1 MNPTTLESRQ
11 GIFEYIQSIKLNE
24 RGHEFKVISIKWR
37 GQSNYE
43 KINNS
48 IEVYRIPYI
57 FIFSEIR
64 YPIPN
69 FIKLTNKIKEIN
81 NGWHSD
87 IMVYNHMEYL
97 TALPSLY
104 LRNKIK
110 IPVIVT
116 IDSLPGVTWFC
127 GNKIVDAVGYL
138 HSMFIGK
145 RIFEVADGIQ
155 FLSSELHNY
164 IQKLNIDQDKVF
176 VITRGV
182 DTEIFKPQ
190 DGKDYFR
197 KELGI
202 KEDDMVALYAGRL
215 DLVKGVDYLLQAAKE
230 LIPHY
235 KYKNI
240 KFLIVG
246 DGSLRRE
253 YEAFAQSF
261 SDNIIFT
268 GFREDIPALM
278 NISDIFVLP
287 SLSEGAAN
295 VVMEAS
301 ASGLPVIATK
311 VGEVPKIVLDGKTG
325 ILVKPRDV
333 DGLVNALKKLIDNP
347 LFAKEMGRLGR
358 KRMEKGYSWDI
369 ICKKIDYENKETTM
383 TTILQALRFKTER
396 DLVLIIILSVLLILN
411 KAFKYSYPIIR
422 TYGIKNRTI

>member
-24 RGHEFKVISIKWR
+24 RGHEFKVITIKWR

-48 IEVYRIPYI
+48 IEVYRIPYV
-57 FIFSEIR
+57 FNFSKIR

-69 FIKLTNKIKEIN
+69 FIKLTNMIKEICN
-81 NGWHSD
+81 NWHPD

-104 LRNKIK
+104 LKNKIK

-127 GNKIVDAVGYL
+127 GNKLIDTVGYL
-138 HSMFIGK
+138 NSMLIGK
-145 RIFEVADGIQ
+145 RIFKVADGVQ
-155 FLSSELHNY
+155 FLSSELYNC
-164 IQKLNIDQDKVF
+164 IPKLNIDANKVF

-182 DTEIFKPQ
+182 DTELFKPRN
-190 DGKDYFR
+190 DNGYLR
-197 KELGI
+197 AELGI

-215 DLVKGVDYLLQAAKE
+215 DLVKGVDYLLQAAKRI
-230 LIPHY
+230 IPHY
-235 KYKNI
+235 KNL

-246 DGSLRRE
+246 DGSLRSE

-261 SDNIIFT
+261 SENIIFT
-268 GFREDIPALM
+268 CFREDIPALM

-325 ILVKPRDV
+325 ILVKPKDV
-333 DGLVNALKKLIDNP
+333 VGLVKALKKLIDDP
-347 LFAKEMGRLGR
+347 LLAKEMGRLGR

-369 ICKKIDYENKETTM
+369 ICKKIENAYQEV
-383 TTILQALRFKTER
+383 IDRYR
-396 DLVLIIILSVLLILN
+396 
-411 KAFKYSYPIIR
+411 
-422 TYGIKNRTI
+422 

>member
-1 MNPTTLESRQ
+1 MKICQIVPWFPSMNPTTLEARQ
-11 GIFEYIQSIKLNE
+11 GIFEYKQILKLNE
-24 RGHEFKVISIKWR
+24 REQEFKVIAIKWR

-43 KINNS
+43 RINDS
-48 IEVYRIPYI
+48 IEVYRIPYV
-57 FIFSEIR
+57 FNFSKIR

-69 FIKLTNKIKEIN
+69 FIKLTNMIKEICN
-81 NGWHSD
+81 NWHPD

-127 GNKIVDAVGYL
+127 GNKIVDTIGYL
-138 HSMFIGK
+138 NSMLIGK

-164 IQKLNIDQDKVF
+164 IPKLNIDQDKVF

-202 KEDDMVALYAGRL
+202 NENDIVILYVGRL
-215 DLVKGVDYLLQAAKE
+215 DLVKGVNHLLQAAKE
-230 LIPHY
+230 IIPHY
-235 KYKNI
+235 RDL

-246 DGSLRRE
+246 DGSLRSE
-253 YEAFAQSF
+253 YEAFAKSF
-261 SDNIIFT
+261 SDNIFFT

-278 NISDIFVLP
+278 NIADIFVLP

-301 ASGLPVIATK
+301 SSGLPVIATE
-311 VGEVPKIVLDGKTG
+311 VGEVPQIVLDGKTG
-325 ILVKPRDV
+325 ILIKPKDV
-333 DGLVNALKKLIDNP
+333 DGLVSALKKLIDNP
-347 LFAKEMGRLGR
+347 LLAKEMGRLGR
-358 KRMEKGYSWDI
+358 KRMEKGYSWEI
-369 ICKKIDYENKETTM
+369 ICKKIENKYQEV
-383 TTILQALRFKTER
+383 INR
-396 DLVLIIILSVLLILN
+396 
-411 KAFKYSYPIIR
+411 
-422 TYGIKNRTI
+422 YG